1 MFDENEPKT
10 TNPREIMLGC
20 DLSTFS
26 VEDIDERIDFLEKEI
41 SRLKE
46 EKSRKSDSINA
57 AQAFFK
63 S

>member
-10 TNPREIMLGC
+10 ANPREIILGC

-26 VEDIDERIDFLEKEI
+26 VEDIEERVDLLEQEI

-46 EKSRKSDSINA
+46 EMSRKSDSINA

>member
-1 MFDENEPKT
+1 MFDENEPKAK
-10 TNPREIMLGC
+10 NPHEIILGC

-26 VEDIDERIDFLEKEI
+26 IEDIEERIDFLEQEI

-46 EKSRKSDSINA
+46 EKNRKANSIDA